1 MISVSENYNPYS
13 DARKTTLSVVF
24 KLVDIDA
31 KDHASAA
38 ATSEAEISKIEQTYN
53 EVISMT
59 NKIGTLEHNQVL
71 LDGSWVFPDE
81 DDNGQVGWW
90 SEALSDASGEFTTP
104 QVLEF
109 NFTGDES
116 SVGFTIFFDGKADEY
131 PTDFTVETLD
141 STDTLISSETVTG
154 NTETTYISEAS
165 SDGYRKLKLTF
176 NKTSKPYRR
185 VRVCGV
191 IFGIIQTFDETNTK
205 ELDIL
210 YELSPTMESLPTN
223 EMIITIDNTDRKYNL
238 INPNGL
244 YAYLQDGQSLDVKIG
259 INGEDMSMGKFYFTK
274 SSAEDSSMTASITAN
289 DKIYTL
295 DGSICR
301 IGEDGTW
308 TVAEAVAAVISDSGL
323 DITTSIPTD
332 IGSQTI
338 NKCIPQDTTHRE
350 ALRLIA
356 QASMSVCYFDRTDTL
371 VFVELVVDTVSDTF
385 DNDNMITVPTVSVIE
400 RINTVEIVSNNEYTD
415 VETIY
420 TDNNKTSSET
430 DKVLSIDNPLVCSSD
445 VATWMLGLY
454 AKRVRYETNDRG
466 NPALE
471 LTDTI
476 TINDAYDENDDVV
489 ITRQEYKFDGGL
501 KATTK
506 GRVV

>member
-1 MISVSENYNPYS
+1 MQEKLRFLLFSNLLILML
-13 DARKTTLSVVF
+13 KTMQVQRQQG
-24 KLVDIDA
+24 
-31 KDHASAA
+31 
-38 ATSEAEISKIEQTYN
+38 EAEISKIEQTYN

-90 SEALSDASGEFTTP
+90 SEVLSDASGEFTTP

-244 YAYLQDGQSLDVKIG
+244 YAYLQDGQSLDVK
-259 INGEDMSMGKFYFTK
+259 NWYKW
-274 SSAEDSSMTASITAN
+274 
-289 DKIYTL
+289 
-295 DGSICR
+295 R
-301 IGEDGTW
+301 
-308 TVAEAVAAVISDSGL
+308 
-323 DITTSIPTD
+323 
-332 IGSQTI
+332 
-338 NKCIPQDTTHRE
+338 
-350 ALRLIA
+350 
-356 QASMSVCYFDRTDTL
+356 
-371 VFVELVVDTVSDTF
+371 
-385 DNDNMITVPTVSVIE
+385 
-400 RINTVEIVSNNEYTD
+400 
-415 VETIY
+415 
-420 TDNNKTSSET
+420 
-430 DKVLSIDNPLVCSSD
+430 
-445 VATWMLGLY
+445 
-454 AKRVRYETNDRG
+454 RYEYG
-466 NPALE
+466 
-471 LTDTI
+471 
-476 TINDAYDENDDVV
+476 
-489 ITRQEYKFDGGL
+489 
-501 KATTK
+501 
-506 GRVV
+506 